1 MAATF
6 GAAPSARVIRINLE
20 DVDGE
25 QVIKTF
31 EVGGE
36 TTNAQIA
43 AMLDALAV
51 ASNCKFNSCTVS
63 DVYAVTGLP
72 AVAQDVLQNSIG
84 MILSLVFSKTD
95 PINSAKTIEK
105 GFVIPAYLNAL
116 KGVDLLPVSNNAS
129 LNAITDFLVAHL
141 TVKVADGTYST
152 GSWTY
157 NRARSRFGSTL
168 RKIDALPG

>member
-6 GAAPSARVIRINLE
+6 GASPSARVIRMNME

-31 EVGGE
+31 EVAGD

-43 AMLDALAV
+43 TMLDAMAV
-51 ASNCKFNSCTVS
+51 VSNCKYNSVTVS

-72 AVAQDVLQNSIG
+72 SVAQDVLQNSIG
-84 MILSLVFSKTD
+84 MILSLVLTKTD
-95 PINSAKTIEK
+95 PINAAKTIEK

-116 KGVDLLPVSNNAS
+116 KGVDLLPVSNNAQ
-129 LNAITDFLVAHL
+129 LNAITTFLTDHL
-141 TVKVADGTYST
+141 TTKVADGSYSP
-152 GSWTY
+152 GNWTY
-157 NRARSRFGSTL
+157 QRARSRFGSTL